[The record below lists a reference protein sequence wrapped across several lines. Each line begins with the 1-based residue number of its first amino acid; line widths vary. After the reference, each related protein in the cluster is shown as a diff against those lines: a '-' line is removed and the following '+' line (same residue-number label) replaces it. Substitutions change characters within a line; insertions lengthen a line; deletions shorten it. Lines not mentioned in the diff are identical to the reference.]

1 MVDDHVDDEKSR
13 NFDSNLPKKSQ
24 SVLLHLCVL
33 SFGVSVLFHEKV
45 YCFMKKYIQMLGTT
59 KRCLSQFGP
68 KALIY
73 KGLNFFLSNS

>member
-24 SVLLHLCVL
+24 SVLHLCVL

-45 YCFMKKYIQMLGTT
+45 Y
-59 KRCLSQFGP
+59 
-68 KALIY
+68 
-73 KGLNFFLSNS
+73 SNAGNYEKVLESIWSKSIDL